1 MVKLLELG
9 LIYWIKT
16 KCRAIQNLELDIK
29 ASLLDIL
36 KGNIKAVKV
45 SARKIDFQ
53 GISIDSISIDSKSIS
68 LALISN
74 KKGPNVLIKDQ
85 FSIKANLTLSEEDI
99 QRILTSNE
107 WSWICFKLLGKGQK
121 EYKVEK
127 ITINDSSI
135 MINFLKY
142 PEKTFENKTL
152 IIDKGNKGLIFKDK
166 TTSVL
171 YKIPIDSSITI
182 QNYHIQ
188 DNFLFIEIMALVKP

>member
-16 KCRAIQNLELDIK
+16 RCRAIQNLELDIK

-53 GISIDSISIDSKSIS
+53 GISIESISIDSKSIS

-74 KKGPNVLIKDQ
+74 KKRPNVLIKDP

-107 WSWICFKLLGKGQK
+107 WSWICSKLLGKGQK
-121 EYKVEK
+121 EYRVEK

-166 TTSVL
+166 ATSEL

-188 DNFLFIEIMALVKP
+188 ENFLFMEIMALVKP